1 MFRLKSARPSRAWRG
16 FSLAEVLVAIALMS
30 VILLAL
36 FGLVTA
42 GVRQTYGGKKMTQG
56 TIVAR
61 SVMERVNVNKPQ
73 DILGAVD
80 TDTFKTLTWTKTSV
94 NTGATADNKITPA
107 AEGGTG
113 NAAIRDACRLLLR
126 DVDLPATTVHP
137 ATLTIT
143 MTARPSGKNFG
154 NAAMVQVLVDVT
166 WYDWGTRKRQVRL
179 QALNLRVV
187 PS

>member
-1 MFRLKSARPSRAWRG
+1 MLCPKTGQRSPVRSG

-56 TIVAR
+56 TVVAR

-80 TDTFKTLTWTKTSV
+80 TDTVKTLTWTKTSV
-94 NTGATADNKITPA
+94 KTGATIDSKVTPA

-126 DVDLPATTVHP
+126 DIDLPATAVRP

-154 NAAMVQVLVDVT
+154 NATMVQVLVDVT